1 MKRRHA
7 WLFCAWLAFP
17 VLASRQVVD
26 DAGHTVTVPDRVN
39 AIADGWFAHHS
50 VLMTLGAG
58 SKIVATVNHPE
69 SQPWMFKITPT
80 LNQALQVRGTAF
92 NPESLLAKKVDV
104 VFTSA
109 GNDKAEGYRQ
119 AGLPTLQMAFTDYPS
134 LMKSVTTTAEVLG
147 TAEARSRAKAYNQY
161 LQTTL
166 DNVQSKVEGLTDG
179 QRPTVLHIQSLKPL
193 KVDGSHTLIDTWISL
208 AGGKNV
214 AAEIE
219 GNMKEVSPE
228 RVLAWQPDV
237 IILGANS
244 GSLED
249 SQYAALFSGLK
260 AVKNGKVLQNPAGVF
275 PWDRYGTESALQIQW
290 AALMLHPERFKGVDI
305 AKVTQ
310 DFYQRFFDYTL
321 SSDETQRILQAHKPA
336 DR

>member
-1 MKRRHA
+1 MKRRQA
-7 WLFCAWLAFP
+7 WLLCAWLAFP
-17 VLASRQVVD
+17 ALASRQVVD
-26 DAGHTVTVPDRVN
+26 DAGHTVTVPDQVN
-39 AIADGWFAHHS
+39 TIADGWFAHHS

-69 SQPWMFKITPT
+69 SQPWMFKIAPT

-109 GNDKAEGYRQ
+109 GNDKAESYRQ

-134 LMKSVTTTAEVLG
+134 LMKSVATTAEVLG
-147 TAEARSRAKAYNQY
+147 TDDARTRAKAYNQY
-161 LQTTL
+161 LQTTI
-166 DNVQSKVEGLTDG
+166 DTVQSKMRGLTAE
-179 QRPTVLHIQSLKPL
+179 QRPSVLHIQSLKPL
-193 KVDGSHTLIDTWISL
+193 KVDGSQTLIDTWIHL
-208 AGGKNV
+208 AGGKNA
-214 AAEIE
+214 AAEIQ

-244 GSLED
+244 GQIAD
-249 SQYAALFSGLK
+249 SPYAALFSELK

-290 AALMLHPERFKGVDI
+290 AALMLHPASFPGADMT
-305 AKVTQ
+305 KVTQ

-321 SSDETQRILQAHKPA
+321 SDDETQRILRAQKPA
-336 DR
+336 Q

>member
-1 MKRRHA
+1 MKRRQA
-7 WLFCAWLAFP
+7 WLLCAWLAFP
-17 VLASRQVVD
+17 ALASRQVVD
-26 DAGHTVTVPDRVN
+26 DAGHTVTVPDQVN
-39 AIADGWFAHHS
+39 TIADGWFAHHS

-69 SQPWMFKITPT
+69 SQPWMFKIAPT

-109 GNDKAEGYRQ
+109 GNDKAESYRQ

-134 LMKSVTTTAEVLG
+134 LMKSVATTAEVLG
-147 TAEARSRAKAYNQY
+147 TDDARARAKAYNQY
-161 LQTTL
+161 LQTTI
-166 DNVQSKVEGLTDG
+166 DTVQSKMRGLTAE
-179 QRPTVLHIQSLKPL
+179 QRPSVLHIQSLKPL
-193 KVDGSHTLIDTWISL
+193 KVDGSQTLIDTWIHL
-208 AGGKNV
+208 AGGKNA
-214 AAEIE
+214 AAEIQ

-244 GSLED
+244 GQIAD
-249 SQYAALFSGLK
+249 SPYAALFSELK

-290 AALMLHPERFKGVDI
+290 AALMLHPASFPGADMT
-305 AKVTQ
+305 KVTQ

-321 SSDETQRILQAHKPA
+321 SDDETQRILHAQKPA
-336 DR
+336 Q

>member
-7 WLFCAWLAFP
+7 WLLCAWLAFP
-17 VLASRQVVD
+17 ALASRQVVD
-26 DAGHTVTVPDRVN
+26 DAGHTVTVPDQVN
-39 AIADGWFAHHS
+39 TIADGWFAHHS

-69 SQPWMFKITPT
+69 SQPWMFKIAPT

-109 GNDKAEGYRQ
+109 GNDKAESYRQ

-134 LMKSVTTTAEVLG
+134 LMKSVATTAEVLG
-147 TAEARSRAKAYNQY
+147 TDDARARAKAYNQY
-161 LQTTL
+161 LQTTI
-166 DNVQSKVEGLTDG
+166 DTVQSKMRGLTAE
-179 QRPTVLHIQSLKPL
+179 QRPSVLHIQSLKPL
-193 KVDGSHTLIDTWISL
+193 KVDGSQTLIDTWIHL
-208 AGGKNV
+208 AGGKNA
-214 AAEIE
+214 AAEIQ

-244 GSLED
+244 GQIAD
-249 SQYAALFSGLK
+249 SPYAALFSELK

-290 AALMLHPERFKGVDI
+290 AALMLHPASFPGADMT
-305 AKVTQ
+305 KVTQ

-321 SSDETQRILQAHKPA
+321 SDDETQRILHAQKPA
-336 DR
+336 Q

>member
-1 MKRRHA
+1 MKRRQA
-7 WLFCAWLAFP
+7 WLLCAWLAFP
-17 VLASRQVVD
+17 ALASRQVVD
-26 DAGHTVTVPDRVN
+26 DAGHTVTVPDQVN
-39 AIADGWFAHHS
+39 TIADGWFAHHS

-69 SQPWMFKITPT
+69 SQPWMFKIAPT

-109 GNDKAEGYRQ
+109 GNDKAESYRQ

-147 TAEARSRAKAYNQY
+147 TDDARARAKAYNQY
-161 LQTTL
+161 LQTTI
-166 DNVQSKVEGLTDG
+166 DTVQSKMHGLTAE
-179 QRPTVLHIQSLKPL
+179 QRPSVLHIQSLKPL
-193 KVDGSHTLIDTWISL
+193 KVDGSQTLIDTWIHL
-208 AGGKNV
+208 AGGKNA
-214 AAEIE
+214 AAEIQ

-244 GSLED
+244 GQIAD
-249 SQYAALFSGLK
+249 SPYAALFSELK

-290 AALMLHPERFKGVDI
+290 AALMLHPTSFPGVDMT
-305 AKVTQ
+305 KVTQ
-310 DFYQRFFDYTL
+310 DFYQRFFDYKL
-321 SSDETQRILQAHKPA
+321 SDDEAQRILHAQKPA
-336 DR
+336 Q

>member
-1 MKRRHA
+1 MKRRQA
-7 WLFCAWLAFP
+7 WLLCAWLAFP
-17 VLASRQVVD
+17 ALASRQVVD
-26 DAGHTVTVPDRVN
+26 DAGHTVTVPDQVN
-39 AIADGWFAHHS
+39 TIADGWFAHHS

-69 SQPWMFKITPT
+69 SQPWMFKIAPT

-109 GNDKAEGYRQ
+109 GNDKAESYRQ

-134 LMKSVTTTAEVLG
+134 LMKSVATTAEVLG
-147 TAEARSRAKAYNQY
+147 TDDARARAKAYNQY
-161 LQTTL
+161 LQTTI
-166 DNVQSKVEGLTDG
+166 DTVQSKMRGLTAE
-179 QRPTVLHIQSLKPL
+179 QRPSVLHIQSLKPL
-193 KVDGSHTLIDTWISL
+193 KVDGSQTLIDTWIHL
-208 AGGKNV
+208 AGGKNA
-214 AAEIE
+214 AAEIQ

-228 RVLAWQPDV
+228 RVLTWQPDV

-244 GSLED
+244 GQIAD
-249 SQYAALFSGLK
+249 SPYAALFSELK

-290 AALMLHPERFKGVDI
+290 AALMLHPASFPGADMT
-305 AKVTQ
+305 KVTQ

-321 SSDETQRILQAHKPA
+321 SDDETQRILHAQKPA
-336 DR
+336 Q

>member
-1 MKRRHA
+1 MKRRQA
-7 WLFCAWLAFP
+7 WLLCAWLAFP
-17 VLASRQVVD
+17 ALASRQVVD
-26 DAGHTVTVPDRVN
+26 DAGHTVTVPDQVN
-39 AIADGWFAHHS
+39 TIADGWFAHHS

-69 SQPWMFKITPT
+69 SQPWMFKIAPT

-109 GNDKAEGYRQ
+109 GNDKAESYRQ

-134 LMKSVTTTAEVLG
+134 LMKSVATTAEVLG
-147 TAEARSRAKAYNQY
+147 TDDARTRAKAYNQY
-161 LQTTL
+161 LQTTI
-166 DNVQSKVEGLTDG
+166 DTVQSKMRGLTAE
-179 QRPTVLHIQSLKPL
+179 QRPSVLHIQSLKPL
-193 KVDGSHTLIDTWISL
+193 KVDGSQTLIDTWIHL
-208 AGGKNV
+208 AGGKNA
-214 AAEIE
+214 AAEIQ

-244 GSLED
+244 GQIAD
-249 SQYAALFSGLK
+249 SPYAALFSELK

-290 AALMLHPERFKGVDI
+290 AALMLHPASFPGADMT
-305 AKVTQ
+305 KVTQ

-321 SSDETQRILQAHKPA
+321 SDDETQRILHAQKPA
-336 DR
+336 Q

>member
-1 MKRRHA
+1 MKRRQA
-7 WLFCAWLAFP
+7 WLLCAWLAFP
-17 VLASRQVVD
+17 ALASRQVVD
-26 DAGHTVTVPDRVN
+26 DAGHTVTVPDQVN
-39 AIADGWFAHHS
+39 TIADGWFAHHS

-69 SQPWMFKITPT
+69 SQPWMFKIAPT

-109 GNDKAEGYRQ
+109 GNDKAESYRQ

-134 LMKSVTTTAEVLG
+134 LMKSVATTAEVLG
-147 TAEARSRAKAYNQY
+147 TDDARARAKAYNQY
-161 LQTTL
+161 LQTTI
-166 DNVQSKVEGLTDG
+166 DTVQSKMRGLTAE
-179 QRPTVLHIQSLKPL
+179 QRPSVLHIQSLKPL
-193 KVDGSHTLIDTWISL
+193 KVDGSQTLIDTWIHL
-208 AGGKNV
+208 AGGKNA
-214 AAEIE
+214 AAEIQ

-244 GSLED
+244 GQIAD
-249 SQYAALFSGLK
+249 SPYAALFSELK

-290 AALMLHPERFKGVDI
+290 AALMLHPASFPGVEMD
-305 AKVTQ
+305 KVTQ

-321 SSDETQRILQAHKPA
+321 SDDETQRILHAQKPA
-336 DR
+336 Q